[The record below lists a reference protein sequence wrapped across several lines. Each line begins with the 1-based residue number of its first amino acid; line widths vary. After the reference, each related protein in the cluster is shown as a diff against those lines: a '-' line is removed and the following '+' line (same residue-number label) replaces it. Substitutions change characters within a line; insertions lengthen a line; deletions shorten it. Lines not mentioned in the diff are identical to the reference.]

1 MRQGVSGSWNSSRS
15 AAGHRLLGRRHGRL
29 RRRAVVGAAAG
40 SEAGDPGRGR
50 AAAAGPT
57 VADVRHS
64 HRGADSRPAG
74 RSGADGGDPDGNDA
88 QLLRDD
94 PLFKTIAEVD
104 PRHEQSLASG
114 STINRF
120 QHADTRREAEK
131 PVEEREVLCE
141 VRRA

>member
-29 RRRAVVGAAAG
+29 RRRAVAGAAAG

-50 AAAAGPT
+50 AAAAGPAG
-57 VADVRHS
+57 ADVRHS
-64 HRGADSRPAG
+64 HRGADSDPAG
-74 RSGADGGDPDGNDA
+74 RSGAGGVSRRQRLPT
-88 QLLRDD
+88 LRDD